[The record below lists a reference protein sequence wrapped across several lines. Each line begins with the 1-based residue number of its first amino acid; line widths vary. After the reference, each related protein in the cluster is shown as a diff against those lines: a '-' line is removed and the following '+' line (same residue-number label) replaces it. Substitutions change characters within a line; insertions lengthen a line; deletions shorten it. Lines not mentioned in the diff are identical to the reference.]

1 MSTTTKTASTE
12 YSAKAAQA
20 QDFLKRIAT
29 RLAEH
34 QSSQAA
40 EPRNWG
46 YVGDL
51 GRVNEELAQILAVL
65 GDRSAVDE
73 VGLKY

>member
-1 MSTTTKTASTE
+1 MTTTTKTATTE

-20 QDFLKRIAT
+20 QDFLNRIAT
-29 RLAEH
+29 RFAEH
-34 QSSQAA
+34 QTSQAA
-40 EPRNWG
+40 EPGNWG

-51 GRVNEELAQILAVL
+51 GRVNEELAQVLAVL

-73 VGLKY
+73 LGLNY